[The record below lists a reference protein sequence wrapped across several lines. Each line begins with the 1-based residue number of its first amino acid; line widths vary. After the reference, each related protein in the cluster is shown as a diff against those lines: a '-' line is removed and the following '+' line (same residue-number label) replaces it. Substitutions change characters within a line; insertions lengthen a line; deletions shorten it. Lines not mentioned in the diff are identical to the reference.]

1 VDYDRVVGV
10 EEMTFRSDGV
20 DCAARV
26 YRPEA
31 LPRETMPCVVMANG
45 FSLTRDDGLPAF
57 AERFVSIGVTA
68 IAFDFRHFGASGG
81 EPRHLVDLDRQLAD
95 FRAAVSFARGLDGVN
110 GDAVAVWGFS
120 VGGGHAIYTAAG
132 DERIVAAIAL
142 CPMTDILAFVR
153 GMPVRNWLRANVDT
167 LRNMVGRRRVH
178 IPVVGRPGSY
188 AFFTQPE
195 ALPGFQAVCG
205 DRSLWRND
213 FLTLSFAKPTYRPVR
228 VAHRVRCPLLVCVG
242 ERDHMAPCRAAERT
256 AERAPCG
263 ERWDYPIDHFGGFL
277 GGDFERVVA
286 DQIEFLRRHGL
297 VGRIPAET
305 AAPQGQA

>member
-1 VDYDRVVGV
+1 MIALVGV
-10 EEMTFRSDGV
+10 EETTFRSDGV

-31 LPRETMPCVVMANG
+31 FPGGTTPCIVMANG
-45 FSLTRDDGLPAF
+45 FSLTREDGVPAF
-57 AERFVSIGVTA
+57 AERFVSIGVTTV
-68 IAFDFRHFGASGG
+68 AFDFRHFGASGG

-95 FRAAVSFARGLDGVN
+95 FRAAVSFARGLDGVD

-120 VGGGHAIYTAAG
+120 VAGGHAIYTAAG
-132 DERIVAAIAL
+132 DGRIAGAIAL

-167 LRNMVGRRRVH
+167 LRNMVGRRRVR

-195 ALPGFQAVCG
+195 ALPGFQAVC
-205 DRSLWRND
+205 DERSLWRNE

-228 VAHRVRCPLLVCVG
+228 AAHRVRCPLLVCIG
-242 ERDHMAPCRAAERT
+242 ERDHMAPRRAAERT
-256 AERAPCG
+256 VERAPRG
-263 ERWDYPIDHFGGFL
+263 ERRDYPIDHFGGFL
-277 GGDFERVVA
+277 GGDFECVVA
-286 DQIEFLRRHGL
+286 DQIEFLSRHL
-297 VGRIPAET
+297 LT
-305 AAPQGQA
+305 AQTPGPHAIS